1 MVSCLR
7 YSAVSPSP
15 KNAKARATRPT
26 GNRDGKTGQVNSGK
40 DPTLTN
46 PSMGHPKRQKLEPG
60 APGVHV
66 RQLLATPCLD
76 TIFAAKRVP
85 NELGSEVV
93 ASMEH
98 KGTFDWLKFFGIPRR
113 SF

>member
-1 MVSCLR
+1 MSMTENL
-7 YSAVSPSP
+7 
-15 KNAKARATRPT
+15 
-26 GNRDGKTGQVNSGK
+26 GK